1 MSKFQVGQLCCV
13 KSDGQPV
20 VMRGLDWR
28 GYATGVAGR
37 LGTGELLVFSET
49 QNAPYVVG
57 EVGTGN
63 YDWFLT
69 RYGLTLFNRNFVE
82 PCETPESQSSVLQKV
97 RSVLSAVKKLT
108 STEK

>member
-1 MSKFQVGQLCCV
+1 MSKFRVGQLCHVSC
-13 KSDGQPV
+13 DGQPV
-20 VMRGLDWR
+20 VIRGLDWR
-28 GYATGVAGR
+28 GFATGVAGR
-37 LGTGELLVFSET
+37 LETGELLVFSET

-82 PCETPESQSSVLQKV
+82 PCETPESQSSVLQRV
-97 RSVLSAVKKLT
+97 HSALSAVEKLM